1 MDDKIKNRL
10 YDLQTGDII
19 EHIIYGDL
27 TILEKD
33 AEETGYIVLFGT
45 IVEKGFISYAQVL
58 MYCRIKS

>member
-33 AEETGYIVLFGT
+33 AEATGYIVLFGT
-45 IVEKGFISYAQVL
+45 IVEKGFISYDQIL
-58 MYCRIKS
+58 MYCRIKP